1 MSGPVETYAQT
12 GAIGLLVVVAAG
24 VIAFLV
30 RRLDRCERE
39 MDEVR
44 DAGDALLK
52 AYRERDAEELRVW
65 REESK
70 RRRGE
75 PSS

>member
-1 MSGPVETYAQT
+1 
-12 GAIGLLVVVAAG
+12 
-24 VIAFLV
+24 
-30 RRLDRCERE
+30 
-39 MDEVR
+39 VR